1 MSPEESG
8 LVSHFLCSIVGLY
21 VWEVFFRKWCFKKV
35 KLIKDSYKNKNL
47 NWYKNTVIEWVKSR
61 F

>member
-1 MSPEESG
+1 MEY
-8 LVSHFLCSIVGLY
+8 LLYIIIGLY